1 VSAAREIVVLC
12 GGRSSESEV
21 SLRSGRAVTGVVPGA
36 RLVELATDAL
46 PAWLDP
52 VRHVVFPALHGGWGE
67 DGGIQG
73 ELEARGIAFA
83 GCSAAASRLCMD
95 KVATKRAMRA
105 AGVPAIPEVAF
116 AGDAKPTAAEL
127 IASLG
132 EEIVL
137 KPSDQ
142 GSSVGLFLPAGAA
155 AIAEA
160 LAGIPSAGRW
170 MAERRLR
177 GREFSIGRWM
187 AERRLRGREFSIGLL
202 DGQPMGL
209 VEIVALAG
217 VYDYR
222 TKYTKG
228 ASEYR
233 CPAQLEPGLTAAIA
247 AAAGRLFAA
256 AGCRDF
262 ARADV
267 MLEPDGRFYFLE
279 INTLPGMTETSL
291 MPKSA
296 SGVGLDF
303 PALVRRMIAPALA
316 RAAGVPS

>member
-1 VSAAREIVVLC
+1 MSAAREIVVLC

-116 AGDAKPTAAEL
+116 AGDAKPTASEL

-160 LAGIPSAGRW
+160 LAGIPSA
-170 MAERRLR
+170 
-177 GREFSIGRWM
+177 GRWM

>member
-1 VSAAREIVVLC
+1 MNAEPEVIILC
-12 GGRSSESEV
+12 GGQSSESEV
-21 SLRSGRAVTGVVPGA
+21 SLRSGRAVAAAVPGA
-36 RLVELATDAL
+36 RLVELSTDAL
-46 PAWLDP
+46 PAWLEP
-52 VRHVVFPALHGGWGE
+52 ATHLVFPVLHGGWGE
-67 DGGIQG
+67 DGGVQG

-127 IASLG
+127 VAALG
-132 EEIVL
+132 DEIVL

-142 GSSVGLFLPAGAA
+142 GSSVGLFLPSGPA

-160 LAGIPSAGRW
+160 LAAIPPA
-170 MAERRLR
+170 
-177 GREFSIGRWM
+177 GRWM

-209 VEIVALAG
+209 VEIVPLAG
-217 VYDYR
+217 VYDFR

-233 CPAQLEPGLTAAIA
+233 FPAPLDAPTTAAIA
-247 AAAGRLFAA
+247 AAAARLFAA

-267 MLEPDGRFYFLE
+267 MLEPDGNFYFLE
-279 INTLPGMTETSL
+279 INTMPGMTETSL

>member
-1 VSAAREIVVLC
+1 MSAEPEVIILC
-12 GGRSSESEV
+12 GGQSSESEV
-21 SLRSGRAVTGVVPGA
+21 SLRSGRAVAAAVPGA
-36 RLVELATDAL
+36 RLVELSTDAL
-46 PAWLDP
+46 PAWLEP
-52 VRHVVFPALHGGWGE
+52 ATHLVFPVLHGGWGE
-67 DGGIQG
+67 DGGVQG

-127 IASLG
+127 VAALG
-132 EEIVL
+132 DEIVL

-142 GSSVGLFLPAGAA
+142 GSSVGLFLPSGPA

-160 LAGIPSAGRW
+160 LAAIPPA
-170 MAERRLR
+170 
-177 GREFSIGRWM
+177 GRWM

-209 VEIVALAG
+209 VEIVPLAG
-217 VYDYR
+217 VYDFR

-233 CPAQLEPGLTAAIA
+233 FPAPLDAPTTAAIA
-247 AAAGRLFAA
+247 AAAARLFAA

-267 MLEPDGRFYFLE
+267 MLEPDGNFYFLE
-279 INTLPGMTETSL
+279 INTMPGMTETSL

-296 SGVGLDF
+296 SCVGLDF
-303 PALVRRMIAPALA
+303 PALVGRMLAPARR

>member
-1 VSAAREIVVLC
+1 MNAEPEVIILC
-12 GGRSSESEV
+12 GGQSSESEV
-21 SLRSGRAVTGVVPGA
+21 SLRSGRAVAAAVPGA
-36 RLVELATDAL
+36 RLVELSTDAL
-46 PAWLDP
+46 PAWLEP
-52 VRHVVFPALHGGWGE
+52 ATHIVFPVLHGGWGE
-67 DGGIQG
+67 DGGVQG

-95 KVATKRAMRA
+95 KVATKRAMRT

-127 IASLG
+127 AAALG
-132 EEIVL
+132 DEIVL

-142 GSSVGLFLPAGAA
+142 GSSVGLFLPSDPA

-160 LAGIPSAGRW
+160 LAAIPPA
-170 MAERRLR
+170 
-177 GREFSIGRWM
+177 GRWM

-209 VEIVALAG
+209 VEIVPLAG
-217 VYDYR
+217 VYDFR

-233 CPAQLEPGLTAAIA
+233 FPAPLDAPTTAAIA
-247 AAAGRLFAA
+247 AAAARLFAA

-267 MLEPDGRFYFLE
+267 MLEPDGNFYFLE
-279 INTLPGMTETSL
+279 INTMPGMTETSL

-296 SGVGLDF
+296 SCVGLDF
-303 PALVRRMIAPALA
+303 PALVGRMLAPARR

>member
-1 VSAAREIVVLC
+1 MSAEREVVILC

-21 SLRSGRAVTGVVPGA
+21 SLRSGRAVAAAVPGA
-36 RLVELATDAL
+36 RLVELPTDAL
-46 PAWLDP
+46 PAWLEP
-52 VRHVVFPALHGGWGE
+52 ARHIVFPVLHGGWGE

-127 IASLG
+127 VAALG
-132 EEIVL
+132 DEIVL

-142 GSSVGLFLPAGAA
+142 GSSVGLFLPSGPA

-160 LAGIPSAGRW
+160 LAAIPPA
-170 MAERRLR
+170 
-177 GREFSIGRWM
+177 GRWM

-209 VEIVALAG
+209 VEIVPLAG
-217 VYDYR
+217 VYDFR

-233 CPAQLEPGLTAAIA
+233 FPAPLDAPTTAAIA
-247 AAAGRLFAA
+247 AAAARLFAA

-267 MLEPDGRFYFLE
+267 MLEPDGNFYFLE
-279 INTLPGMTETSL
+279 INTMPGMTETSL

-296 SGVGLDF
+296 SCVGLDF
-303 PALVRRMIAPALA
+303 PALVGRMLAPARR

>member
-1 VSAAREIVVLC
+1 MNAEPEVIILC
-12 GGRSSESEV
+12 GGQSSESEV
-21 SLRSGRAVTGVVPGA
+21 SLRSGRAVAAAVPGA
-36 RLVELATDAL
+36 RLVELSTDAL
-46 PAWLDP
+46 PAWLQP
-52 VRHVVFPALHGGWGE
+52 GTHLVFPVLHGGWGE
-67 DGGIQG
+67 DGGVQG

-116 AGDAKPTAAEL
+116 AGDAQPTAAEL
-127 IASLG
+127 AAALG
-132 EEIVL
+132 DEIVL

-142 GSSVGLFLPAGAA
+142 GSSVGLFLPSGPA

-160 LAGIPSAGRW
+160 LAAIPPA
-170 MAERRLR
+170 
-177 GREFSIGRWM
+177 GRWM

-209 VEIVALAG
+209 VEIVPLAG
-217 VYDYR
+217 VYDFR

-233 CPAQLEPGLTAAIA
+233 FPAPLDAPTTAAIA
-247 AAAGRLFAA
+247 AAAARLFAA

-267 MLEPDGRFYFLE
+267 MLEPDGNFYFLE
-279 INTLPGMTETSL
+279 INTMPGMTETSL

-296 SGVGLDF
+296 SCVGLDF
-303 PALVRRMIAPALA
+303 PALVGRMLAPARR

>member
-177 GREFSIGRWM
+177 GREFSIG
-187 AERRLRGREFSIGLL
+187 LL

>member
-1 VSAAREIVVLC
+1 MSAAREIVVLC

-177 GREFSIGRWM
+177 GREFSIG
-187 AERRLRGREFSIGLL
+187 LL

-296 SGVGLDF
+296 SCVGLDF

>member
-1 VSAAREIVVLC
+1 MNAEPEVVVLC
-12 GGRSSESEV
+12 GGQSSESEV
-21 SLRSGRAVTGVVPGA
+21 SLRSGRAVAAALPGA

-52 VRHVVFPALHGGWGE
+52 AHQLVFPVLHGGWGE

-127 IASLG
+127 IAALG
-132 EEIVL
+132 DEIVL

-142 GSSVGLFLPAGAA
+142 GSSVGLFLPAGAT

-160 LAGIPSAGRW
+160 LAAVPA
-170 MAERRLR
+170 A
-177 GREFSIGRWM
+177 GRWM

-233 CPAQLEPGLTAAIA
+233 FPAQLEPATTAAIA
-247 AAAGRLFAA
+247 AAAARLFAA
-256 AGCRDF
+256 GGCRDF

-267 MLEPDGRFYFLE
+267 MLEPDGNFYFLE
-279 INTLPGMTETSL
+279 INTMPGMTETSL

-296 SGVGLDF
+296 SCVGLDF
-303 PALVRRMIAPALA
+303 PALVRRMLAPARR
-316 RAAGVPS
+316 RAAGAPS

>member
-1 VSAAREIVVLC
+1 MNTEPEVIILC
-12 GGRSSESEV
+12 GGQSSESEV
-21 SLRSGRAVTGVVPGA
+21 SLRSGRAVAAAVPGA
-36 RLVELATDAL
+36 RLVELSTDAL
-46 PAWLDP
+46 PAWLEP
-52 VRHVVFPALHGGWGE
+52 ATHLVFPVLHGGWGE
-67 DGGIQG
+67 DGGVQG

-127 IASLG
+127 VAALG
-132 EEIVL
+132 DEIVL

-142 GSSVGLFLPAGAA
+142 GSSVGLFLPSGPA

-160 LAGIPSAGRW
+160 LAAIPPA
-170 MAERRLR
+170 
-177 GREFSIGRWM
+177 GRWM

-209 VEIVALAG
+209 VEIVPLAG
-217 VYDYR
+217 VYDFR

-233 CPAQLEPGLTAAIA
+233 FPAPLDAPTTAAIA
-247 AAAGRLFAA
+247 AAAARLFAA

-267 MLEPDGRFYFLE
+267 MLEPDGNFYFLE
-279 INTLPGMTETSL
+279 INTMPGMTETSL

-296 SGVGLDF
+296 SCVGLDF
-303 PALVRRMIAPALA
+303 PALVGRMLAPARR

>member
-1 VSAAREIVVLC
+1 MNAEPEVIILC
-12 GGRSSESEV
+12 GGQSSESEV
-21 SLRSGRAVTGVVPGA
+21 SLRSGRAVAAAVPGA
-36 RLVELATDAL
+36 RLVELSTDAL
-46 PAWLDP
+46 PAWLEP
-52 VRHVVFPALHGGWGE
+52 ATHIVFPVLHGGWGE
-67 DGGIQG
+67 DGGVQG

-127 IASLG
+127 AALG
-132 EEIVL
+132 DEIVL

-142 GSSVGLFLPAGAA
+142 GSSVGLFLPSGPA

-160 LAGIPSAGRW
+160 LAAIPPA
-170 MAERRLR
+170 
-177 GREFSIGRWM
+177 GRWM

-209 VEIVALAG
+209 VEIVPLAG
-217 VYDYR
+217 VYDFR

-233 CPAQLEPGLTAAIA
+233 FPAPLDAPTTAAIA
-247 AAAGRLFAA
+247 AAAARLFAA

-267 MLEPDGRFYFLE
+267 MLEPDGNFYFLE
-279 INTLPGMTETSL
+279 INTMPGMTETSL

-296 SGVGLDF
+296 SCVGLDF
-303 PALVRRMIAPALA
+303 PALVGRMLAPARR

>member
-177 GREFSIGRWM
+177 GREFSIG
-187 AERRLRGREFSIGLL
+187 LL

-233 CPAQLEPGLTAAIA
+233 CPAQLEPGLTASIA

>member
-1 VSAAREIVVLC
+1 MNAEPEVIILC
-12 GGRSSESEV
+12 GGQSSESEV
-21 SLRSGRAVTGVVPGA
+21 SLRSGRAVAAAVPGA
-36 RLVELATDAL
+36 RLVELSTDAL
-46 PAWLDP
+46 PAWLEP
-52 VRHVVFPALHGGWGE
+52 ATHLVFPVLHGGWGE
-67 DGGIQG
+67 DGGVQG

-95 KVATKRAMRA
+95 KVATKRAMRT

-127 IASLG
+127 VAALG
-132 EEIVL
+132 DEIVL

-142 GSSVGLFLPAGAA
+142 GSSVGLFLPSGPA

-160 LAGIPSAGRW
+160 LAAIPPA
-170 MAERRLR
+170 
-177 GREFSIGRWM
+177 GRWM

-209 VEIVALAG
+209 VEIVPLAG
-217 VYDYR
+217 VYDFR

-233 CPAQLEPGLTAAIA
+233 FPAPLDAPTTAAIA
-247 AAAGRLFAA
+247 AAAARLFAA

-267 MLEPDGRFYFLE
+267 MLEPDGNFYFLE
-279 INTLPGMTETSL
+279 INTMPGMTETSL

-296 SGVGLDF
+296 SCVGLDF
-303 PALVRRMIAPALA
+303 PALVGRMLAPARR

>member
-1 VSAAREIVVLC
+1 MNAEPEVIILC
-12 GGRSSESEV
+12 GGQSSESEV
-21 SLRSGRAVTGVVPGA
+21 SLRSGRAVAAAVPGA
-36 RLVELATDAL
+36 RLVELPTDAL
-46 PAWLDP
+46 PAWLEP
-52 VRHVVFPALHGGWGE
+52 ARHIVFPVLHGGWGE

-127 IASLG
+127 VAALG
-132 EEIVL
+132 DEIVL

-142 GSSVGLFLPAGAA
+142 GSSVGLFLPSGPA

-160 LAGIPSAGRW
+160 LAAIPPA
-170 MAERRLR
+170 
-177 GREFSIGRWM
+177 GRWM

-209 VEIVALAG
+209 VEIVPLAG
-217 VYDYR
+217 VYDFR

-233 CPAQLEPGLTAAIA
+233 FPAPLDAPTTAAIA
-247 AAAGRLFAA
+247 AAAARLFAA

-267 MLEPDGRFYFLE
+267 MLEPDGNFYFLE
-279 INTLPGMTETSL
+279 INTMPGMTETSL

-296 SGVGLDF
+296 SCVGLDF
-303 PALVRRMIAPALA
+303 PALVGRMLAPARR

>member
-177 GREFSIGRWM
+177 GREFSIG
-187 AERRLRGREFSIGLL
+187 LL

-267 MLEPDGRFYFLE
+267 MLEPDGRFYVLE

>member
-1 VSAAREIVVLC
+1 MSAEREIVVLC

-21 SLRSGRAVTGVVPGA
+21 SLRSGRAVAGALPGA

-52 VRHVVFPALHGGWGE
+52 VQHVVFPVLHGGWGE

-73 ELEARGIAFA
+73 ELEARGVAFA

-127 IASLG
+127 TAVLG

-142 GSSVGLFLPAGAA
+142 GSSVGLFLPVGASA
-155 AIAEA
+155 LAEA
-160 LAGIPSAGRW
+160 LAAIPPA
-170 MAERRLR
+170 
-177 GREFSIGRWM
+177 GRWM

-209 VEIVALAG
+209 VEIVPLAG
-217 VYDYR
+217 VYDFR

-233 CPAQLEPGLTAAIA
+233 FPAPLDAPTTAAIA
-247 AAAGRLFAA
+247 AAAARLFAA

-267 MLEPDGRFYFLE
+267 MLEPDGKFHFLE
-279 INTLPGMTETSL
+279 INTMPGMTETSL

-296 SGVGLDF
+296 SCIGLDF
-303 PALVRRMIAPALA
+303 PALVARMLAPARR

>member
-1 VSAAREIVVLC
+1 
-12 GGRSSESEV
+12 
-21 SLRSGRAVTGVVPGA
+21 
-36 RLVELATDAL
+36 L
-46 PAWLDP
+46 PAWLEP
-52 VRHVVFPALHGGWGE
+52 ATHLVFPVLHGGWGE
-67 DGGIQG
+67 DGGVQG

-116 AGDAKPTAAEL
+116 AGDAQPTAAEL
-127 IASLG
+127 AAALG
-132 EEIVL
+132 DEIVL

-142 GSSVGLFLPAGAA
+142 GSSVGLFLPSGPA

-160 LAGIPSAGRW
+160 LAAIPPA
-170 MAERRLR
+170 
-177 GREFSIGRWM
+177 GRWM

-209 VEIVALAG
+209 VEIVPLAG
-217 VYDYR
+217 VYDFR

-233 CPAQLEPGLTAAIA
+233 FPAPLDAPTTAAIA
-247 AAAGRLFAA
+247 AAAARLFAA

-267 MLEPDGRFYFLE
+267 MLEPDGNFYFLE
-279 INTLPGMTETSL
+279 INTMHGMTETSL

-296 SGVGLDF
+296 SCVGLDF
-303 PALVRRMIAPALA
+303 PALVGRMLAPARR